1 MTFPPSTDNLEE
13 IITIGVA
20 MDGIFEA
27 FQEGFFLVAT
37 LRSVDNNAT
46 DESDSMAI
54 RNGVA
59 LVRIEDIDSK
69 L

>member
-1 MTFPPSTDNLEE
+1 
-13 IITIGVA
+13 

-37 LRSVDNNAT
+37 PRSVDNDAT